1 MTFFGKTGNMEILK
15 PLLISFYK
23 IFKQFFKICR
33 SLSPLK
39 YKKNIE
45 QYFLK
50 Q

>member
-1 MTFFGKTGNMEILK
+1 MILFGKTGNMEILK

-33 SLSPLK
+33 SLSEIK
-39 YKKNIE
+39 KKNIE